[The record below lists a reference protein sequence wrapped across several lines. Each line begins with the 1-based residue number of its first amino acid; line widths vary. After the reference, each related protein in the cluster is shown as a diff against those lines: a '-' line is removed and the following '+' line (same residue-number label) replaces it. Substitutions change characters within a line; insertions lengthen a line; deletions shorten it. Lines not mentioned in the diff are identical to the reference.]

1 MRLRAKNIVFLL
13 LMVLPL
19 CFKAQKQKFDS
30 LTIKATK
37 LKHDNFPMAK
47 LYCDSAMA
55 LALSIN
61 DNMMIAEA
69 FVITCNVYV
78 DRARYKEA
86 MGFLDKAEEY
96 IHKTD
101 ITKNDN
107 KLVLS
112 SIYTNRGICYERMGN
127 YDKCVEMH
135 LKSLAMRQELKNERQ
150 VSASYQ
156 NLGAVYFYMGK
167 YDKCEEN
174 TLKAIEITEK
184 RKDRKLLGELYDN
197 LGACYF
203 SMYLDT
209 LAEEFM
215 LKSLAIA
222 YETRNSVG
230 IENSYNNLASLY
242 VEIGKPLL
250 AKSYLYKAMKT
261 LSESPER
268 VTSILQNMAKVY
280 EKTNKADSALFYYK
294 EALVRAQNSGNSY
307 RSKNIYFDLSKF
319 YFARKDFENAYKTQA
334 EYHKLD
340 DSLTNVTNMRN
351 VAELETVYKTE
362 KQGKE
367 IELLNAENKIQRES
381 SENRKKLLWVSLGAL
396 VLALIAAV
404 AFYRNFVRKKK
415 DNLLLQDKN
424 AQIQRQKDLIAE
436 KNKEIVDSI
445 TYAKRLQEAILPPVE
460 QIQKHLPKSFVL
472 YKPKDIVAGDFYWMH
487 ISSDPDNYRE
497 VVGSSEKRKESI
509 LIAVADCTG
518 HGVPGAMVS
527 VVCANALNAAVK
539 EFGLTEPAKILDK
552 VNELVEETFGKSS
565 SEVKDGM
572 DISLVRIEELNDHPD
587 NKLPKGKLVIPKGQS
602 LAEVIEANKKFD
614 LHWAGANNPLWY
626 IKDGEW
632 SEIKAN
638 KQPVGKFDNRKPFT
652 DHHVQLKA
660 GDSLFLISDG
670 FADQFGG
677 KEGKKMKNKAM
688 KELLFK
694 NSKQSPEYQ
703 KQNLE
708 NAFDTWSEGYEQVD
722 DVCVIGIR
730 L

>member
-1 MRLRAKNIVFLL
+1 MRLRAKNIVFFLL
-13 LMVLPL
+13 LALPFGFL
-19 CFKAQKQKFDS
+19 AQKQRFDS
-30 LTIKATK
+30 LAVKATK
-37 LKHDNFPMAK
+37 LKQDNFPLAK

-55 LALSIN
+55 IALNAN
-61 DNMMIAEA
+61 DNTMIAEA

-86 MGFLDKAEEY
+86 MGFLDKADEY
-96 IHKTD
+96 IKKTD
-101 ITKNDN
+101 MKRNGN
-107 KLVLS
+107 KLILS
-112 SIYTNRGICYERMGN
+112 SIFTNRGICYERMGN

-135 LKSLAMRQELKNERQ
+135 LRSLAIRQELKNEKHI
-150 VSASYQ
+150 SASYQ

-174 TLKAIEITEK
+174 TKKAIEITEK
-184 RKDRKLLGELYDN
+184 RKDKKLLGELYDN

-203 SMYLDT
+203 AMYRDT

-215 LKSLAIA
+215 LKSLALA
-222 YETRNSVG
+222 YETKNNIG

-242 VEIGKPLL
+242 VETGKPLL
-250 AKSYLYKAMKT
+250 AKSYLNKAMKS
-261 LSESPER
+261 LSDSPER
-268 VTSILQNMAKVY
+268 ITSILQTMAKVY
-280 EKTNKADSALFYYK
+280 EKTNKPDSALYYYN
-294 EALVRAQNSGNSY
+294 EALTKARNAGNSY
-307 RSKNIYFDLSKF
+307 RSKNIYFDLSNF
-319 YFARKDFENAYKTQA
+319 YFAKKDFENAYKTQA

-340 DSLTNVTNMRN
+340 DSLTNVTNLRN

-367 IELLNAENKIQRES
+367 IELLNAENKIQKEN
-381 SENRKKLLWVSLGAL
+381 SENRKKLLWVSLAAL
-396 VLALIAAV
+396 VLALFAAI
-404 AFYRNFVRKKK
+404 AFYRNFVNKKR
-415 DNLLLQDKN
+415 DNILLQDKN
-424 AQIQRQKDLIAE
+424 AEIQHQKDLIAE

-460 QIQKHLPKSFVL
+460 QIQKQLPQSFVL

-487 ISSDPDNYRE
+487 VISDRQ
-497 VVGSSEKRKESI
+497 V

-539 EFGLTEPAKILDK
+539 EFGLTEPPKILDK
-552 VNELVEETFGKSS
+552 VNALVEETFGKSS
-565 SEVKDGM
+565 SSVKDGM
-572 DISLVRIEELNDHPD
+572 DISLVKIEKINDNPD

-602 LAEVIEANKKFD
+602 LADVIDANKKFD

-632 SEIKAN
+632 SEIKAD

-652 DHHVQLKA
+652 DHHLQLKA

-677 KEGKKMKNKAM
+677 KDGKKMKNKAL

-694 NSKQSPEYQ
+694 NSALAPADQ
-703 KQNLE
+703 KQDLE
-708 NAFDTWSEGYEQVD
+708 NAFDTWKEGYEQVD
-722 DVCVIGIR
+722 DVCIIGIK